1 MNRRLLAACGAALA
15 LVSAAC
21 TPKAVEP
28 LPPAPK
34 LPSTTTTIA
43 TDFSGV
49 GLGAVAPGRTTTTV
63 KFGPGRATL
72 AGTVVGPDGPVPGAV
87 VRAERIVGDATA
99 TMDIVT
105 GPDGAF
111 TIPKVLGGRYRI
123 RTWKP
128 APDNLALLEPVVFF
142 LEGSENKRVDLTM
155 RRFTGISASAA
166 IAPDPPIINA
176 PANLV
181 VQVVDQAVDP
191 NGIVRSTPRS
201 GVRVELFGAGDWRL
215 LTPAVTSAD
224 GAGRARWQLECR
236 KIGNQPLSVVVE
248 EGSTFNL
255 NLPECAEPPPVIEDP
270 APTEEESPPTSSAAT
285 PASSTTTPTT
295 RPAAP
300 ATSAPATTTTTRPAS
315 TTTTARPGPTTT
327 AGN

>member
-1 MNRRLLAACGAALA
+1 MNRRLLAACGVALA
-15 LVSAAC
+15 AASMAC
-21 TPKAVEP
+21 TPEAVKP

-34 LPSTTTTIA
+34 LPPTTTTVA

-63 KFGPGRATL
+63 KIGPGRATL

-87 VRAERIVGDATA
+87 VHAERIVGDAMA

-123 RTWKP
+123 RTWKS

-155 RRFTGISASAA
+155 RRFTGLSASAA

-181 VQVVDQAVDP
+181 VQVVDQAVDA
-191 NGIVRSTPRS
+191 NGIVRSTPRP
-201 GVRVELFGAGDWRL
+201 GVRVELFGSGDWRL
-215 LTPAVTSAD
+215 VTPAVTSAD

-236 KIGNQPLSVVVE
+236 KVGNQPLSVVIE
-248 EGSTFNL
+248 ENSTFNL
-255 NLPECAEPPPVIEDP
+255 NLPECTVPPPVIVEP
-270 APTEEESPPTSSAAT
+270 ATDESATTTTAVAT
-285 PASSTTTPTT
+285 PAPST
-295 RPAAP
+295 
-300 ATSAPATTTTTRPAS
+300 TSAPTTTTTRPAS
-315 TTTTARPGPTTT
+315 TTTTTRPGPTTT
-327 AGN
+327 AGD

>member
-1 MNRRLLAACGAALA
+1 MNRRLLAACGVALA
-15 LVSAAC
+15 AASMAC
-21 TPKAVEP
+21 TPEAIKP

-34 LPSTTTTIA
+34 LPPTTTTVA

-63 KFGPGRATL
+63 KIGPGWATL
-72 AGTVVGPDGPVPGAV
+72 AGTVVGPDGPVPGAIV
-87 VRAERIVGDATA
+87 HAERIVGDAMA

-105 GPDGAF
+105 GPNGAF
-111 TIPKVLGGRYRI
+111 TIPRVLGGRYRI

-155 RRFTGISASAA
+155 RRFTGLSASAA

-191 NGIVRSTPRS
+191 AGIVRSTPRP
-201 GVRVELFGAGDWRL
+201 GVRVELFGTGDWRL
-215 LTPAVTSAD
+215 ATPAVTSAD

-236 KIGNQPLSVVVE
+236 KVGNQPLTVVIE
-248 EGSTFNL
+248 ESSTFNL
-255 NLPECAEPPPVIEDP
+255 NLPECTVPPPVVEEP
-270 APTEEESPPTSSAAT
+270 AATDESSA
-285 PASSTTTPTT
+285 TTPTT
-295 RPAAP
+295 T
-300 ATSAPATTTTTRPAS
+300 TS
-315 TTTTARPGPTTT
+315 TTTARPGPTTT
-327 AGN
+327 AGD

>member
-1 MNRRLLAACGAALA
+1 MNRRLVAACSTALA
-15 LVSAAC
+15 LVSMAC
-21 TPKAVEP
+21 TPDAVEP

-34 LPSTTTTIA
+34 VALTTTTVA
-43 TDFSGV
+43 PDYSGV
-49 GLGAVAPGRTTTTV
+49 GLGAAAPGRTTTTV
-63 KFGPGRATL
+63 KIGPGRATL

-87 VRAERIVGDATA
+87 VHAERIVGDAMA

-155 RRFTGISASAA
+155 RRFTGVSASAA
-166 IAPDPPIINA
+166 IAPDPPVINR

-191 NGIVRSTPRS
+191 NGIVRSTPRP
-201 GVRVELFGAGDWRL
+201 GVRVELFGTGDWRL
-215 LTPAVTSAD
+215 ATPAVTSTD
-224 GAGRARWQLECR
+224 VAGRARWQLECR
-236 KIGNQPLSVVVE
+236 KVGNQPLSVVVDE
-248 EGSTFNL
+248 ASTFNL
-255 NLPECAEPPPVIEDP
+255 NLPECTEPPPVIEDP
-270 APTEEESPPTSSAAT
+270 APTEESPSTTVAAT
-285 PASSTTTPTT
+285 PASSTTTPTS

-300 ATSAPATTTTTRPAS
+300 PSSAPATTTTTRPAS